1 MTRLAPPDPA
11 SLTPE
16 QRRVYDAIASGPRG
30 QVRGPLAI
38 WLHRPGLADRAQTL
52 GQYCRYDSS
61 LPPRLSEL
69 AILVTAKVWS
79 AEFEWWAHKQHALK
93 AGLDP
98 AIIDAIRDGE
108 EPPFDSD
115 DESVVY
121 RFSMALNH
129 DRAVPDALYDEAVKQ
144 LGAETVVDLT
154 GVLGYYALISMTLK
168 VFEVEPPADAPRE
181 LA

>member
-1 MTRLAPPDPA
+1 MSRLAPPDPA
-11 SLTPE
+11 NLTPE

-38 WLHRPGLADRAQTL
+38 WLHRPGLADRAQAL

-69 AILVTAKVWS
+69 AILVTAKLWR

-98 AIIDAIRDGE
+98 AVIDAIRDGA
-108 EPPFDSD
+108 EPAFENA
-115 DESVVY
+115 DEALVY
-121 RFSMALNH
+121 RFSTTLNRE
-129 DRAVPDALYDEAVKQ
+129 RAVPDDLYREAVAI
-144 LGAETVVDLT
+144 LGAGGVVDLT
-154 GVLGYYALISMTLK
+154 GILGYYALISMTLK

-181 LA
+181 MA